1 MLLLLDELKPR
12 SLIDLPRRMQYVIG
26 PQAHP
31 AVSTGNR
38 EVDAL
43 LHQTPPDTE
52 PARSRLDQQQT
63 QLRDIVRLPHQED
76 TSDSLTVPFRDPAS
90 LGRGIE
96 VPYEIHGD
104 LLDQVTKA
112 VIPAVFLSVDLAVT
126 PDDPVDIVGG
136 VGAESEIRL

>member
-1 MLLLLDELKPR
+1 MFLLLDELKAH
-12 SLIDLPRRMQYVIG
+12 SLIDLPRRMQDVIG

-43 LHQTPPDTE
+43 LHQTPPDTKA
-52 PARSRLDQQQT
+52 ARRRFDQQQT
-63 QLRDIVRLPHQED
+63 QLRDVVRLSDQEN
-76 TSDSLTVPFRDPAS
+76 TSDSLTIPFRDPAS

-96 VPYEIHGD
+96 VLHEIHRD
-104 LLDQVTKA
+104 LLDQVTEA
-112 VIPAVFLSVDLAVT
+112 MVPTVFLIVDLAVT
-126 PDDPVDIVGG
+126 PDDPVDIVSG